1 MTPQTSQVR
10 AGSRQVKI
18 SRPAKVLFPGEGITK
33 SDLVAYFREVAPVML
48 PHLRGRPLMLERY
61 PDGIDAQ
68 RIMQKEVSDYFPGWL
83 HRAELP
89 KQGGTVTHA
98 VCDDEATL
106 VYLANQACV
115 GLHRWLSKADRPDNP
130 DRLVFD
136 LDPPGDDFR
145 QVRQAAQQLHGL
157 LDELELPSALMT
169 TGSRGV
175 HVLVAL
181 DRRSGFDDVR
191 AFAHEVADELA
202 ARHPDTLTTE
212 ARKQARRGRLYV
224 DVQRNAYAQTAIT
237 PYCVRALPGAPVAA
251 PLDWSEL
258 DDRGLTARR
267 WTVATIDQLLSRD
280 PWRGES
286 PHGHAI
292 GPARR
297 RLAKL
302 GSGR

>member
-1 MTPQTSQVR
+1 MTPQTLEVR

-18 SRPAKVLFPGEGITK
+18 SRPDKVLFPEDGITK
-33 SDLVAYFREVAPVML
+33 SDLVSYFRKVAPAML
-48 PHLRGRPLMLERY
+48 PHLRGRALMLERY
-61 PDGIDAQ
+61 PDGIGAQ
-68 RIMQKEVSDYFPGWL
+68 RVVQKEVSGYFPAWL

-115 GLHRWLSKADRPDNP
+115 GLHRWLSKAERPDNP

-136 LDPPGDDFR
+136 LDPPGDDFE
-145 QVRQAAQQLHGL
+145 QVKRAARLLHDL
-157 LDELELPSALMT
+157 LDELELPSVVMT
-169 TGSRGV
+169 TGSRGL

-181 DRRSGFDDVR
+181 DRRAGFDDVR
-191 AFAHEVADELA
+191 AFAHEVADHLA
-202 ARHPDTLTTE
+202 ARHPDSLTTE

-258 DDRGLTARR
+258 DDPGLTARR
-267 WTVATIDQLLSRD
+267 WTLATIDERLTRD
-280 PWRGES
+280 PWRNVS
-286 PHGHAI
+286 SHGHAL

-297 RLAKL
+297 RLAAL
-302 GSGR
+302 GSSQ

>member
-1 MTPQTSQVR
+1 MTPQRLHVR
-10 AGSRQVKI
+10 AGPRQVEI
-18 SRPAKVLFPGEGITK
+18 SRPDKVLFPGDGFTK
-33 SDLVAYFREVAPVML
+33 SDLVSYVRRAARVML
-48 PHLRGRPLMLERY
+48 PHLRRRALMLERY

-68 RIMQKEVSDYFPGWL
+68 RIMQKEVSDYFPDWL

-98 VCDDEATL
+98 VCDDEAAL

-136 LDPPGDDFR
+136 LDPPGDDFGPVKR
-145 QVRQAAQQLHGL
+145 AARQLHGL
-157 LDELELPSALMT
+157 LDELELPSTVMT
-169 TGSRGV
+169 TGSRGL

-191 AFAHEVADELA
+191 SFAHEVADSLA
-202 ARHPDTLTTE
+202 ARHPDSLTTE

-224 DVQRNAYAQTAIT
+224 DVQRNAYAQTAIA

-251 PLDWSEL
+251 PLAWSEL
-258 DDRGLTARR
+258 DDPDLTARR
-267 WTVATIDQLLSRD
+267 WTLTTIDQRLSRD
-280 PWRGES
+280 PWQAES
-286 PHGHAI
+286 PRGHAL

-297 RLAKL
+297 RLAAL
-302 GSGR
+302 GNGQ